1 MGFLLRPEVMRP
13 IRAIAL
19 VVAAWILGGATP
31 EVEARGP
38 SLKVTFTTSPTPTT
52 TYAPNN
58 VVAVWVVNQGGTF
71 VKTIGQW
78 VAVRQSSLVA
88 WRTAAGTT
96 DVDAVSGPS
105 RLNHTTPLTVAWDL
119 KDRQGNVV
127 PDGTYTIRLEVSES
141 NATTTTQNNQGTF
154 TFVKGPTAQ
163 NQPGLSNGGFTNVTI
178 TYNPNATV
186 CSDGLVDMPE
196 EKCDRSIAAGST
208 GACPTACPV
217 TDACMPAQLQ
227 GDALQCTAECV
238 VTPIT
243 ACVNDDGCCA
253 AGCAAADDSDCAGG
267 GPGGTPE
274 ASGGCETSGSGAGGA
289 LAFGVLGL
297 ALLIRR
303 RRR

>member
-1 MGFLLRPEVMRP
+1 MRP

-19 VVAAWILGGATP
+19 IVAAWILGGATP
-31 EVEARGP
+31 EVEARGL

-52 TYAPNN
+52 TYSPKN

-88 WRTAAGTT
+88 WRTAAGTN
-96 DVDAVSGPS
+96 DVDAVSGAS
-105 RLNHTTPLTVAWDL
+105 RANHTLPLVVAWDL

-141 NATTTTQNNQGTF
+141 NATTPTQNNEGTF

-163 NQPGLSNGGFTNVTI
+163 SQTGLSGNGFSNVSI
-178 TYNPNATV
+178 TYDPNATV

-196 EKCDRSIAAGST
+196 EKCDRAITAGSP
-208 GACPTACPV
+208 GACPTACPT

-227 GDALQCTAECV
+227 GDATLCSAECL

-243 ACVNDDGCCA
+243 ACVNGDGCCA
-253 AGCAAADDSDCAGG
+253 PGCTTANDDDCAAG

-274 ASGGCETSGSGAGGA
+274 TSGGCETSGSGAGGA
-289 LAFGVLGL
+289 LAFGALGL